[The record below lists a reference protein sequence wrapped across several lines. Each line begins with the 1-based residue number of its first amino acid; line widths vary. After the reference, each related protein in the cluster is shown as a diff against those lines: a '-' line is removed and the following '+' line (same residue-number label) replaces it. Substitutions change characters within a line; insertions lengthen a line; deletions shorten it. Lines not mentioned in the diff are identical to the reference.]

1 MPLQNVCVVSV
12 MAFSNTDFETAFKDG
27 LGPITGTYTVKDNL
41 GYDISNLRTNGV
53 NQASANSLV
62 VAVGG
67 LVAALAADGTTV
79 PYIALT
85 GADFTWSGVFLGG
98 ISMNASKHHMERL
111 AHLHYNKKNAPKKA
125 AKTCL
130 LYNGAN

>member
-1 MPLQNVCVVSV
+1 MK
-12 MAFSNTDFETAFKDG
+12 FSGTEFETAFKDG
-27 LGPITGTYTVKDNL
+27 LGPIPAANYTVKDNL

-62 VAVGG
+62 VAAGG

-98 ISMNASKHHMERL
+98 ISLNASKHHMERL
-111 AHLHYNKKNAPKKA
+111 AHLHYNKNNSPKKS

-130 LYNGAN
+130 LYNGANPSFSSPE